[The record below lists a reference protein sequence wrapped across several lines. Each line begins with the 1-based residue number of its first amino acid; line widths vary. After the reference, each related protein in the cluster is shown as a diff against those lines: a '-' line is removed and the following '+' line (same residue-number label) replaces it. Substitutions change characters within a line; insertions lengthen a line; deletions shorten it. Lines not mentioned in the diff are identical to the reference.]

1 MKFSIAWPYLVTLRV
16 VSSRRLFCL
25 SRAAFYSR
33 ARARI
38 LCPFN
43 PRCASTTLTADLEL
57 AQAPPPPSATCA
69 PTWSCSPAPRS
80 FPHKTN
86 SSSWSSPRDALNALV
101 SSTLNV
107 AAIGACAE
115 RGRDLG
121 LSGSRYGHCR
131 SASTRTQHK
140 HITQS
145 EIITAHR
152 IILIALLAVVQSPIG
167 PRRH

>member
-1 MKFSIAWPYLVTLRV
+1 MA
-16 VSSRRLFCL
+16 VSCHNARGEFTSTVLPL
-25 SRAAFYSR
+25 SRSFLFAR
-33 ARARI
+33 ARAHLVPVQSQVR
-38 LCPFN
+38 LGHSHGG
-43 PRCASTTLTADLEL
+43 PRAGPGATTAKCDVR
-57 AQAPPPPSATCA
+57 

-145 EIITAHR
+145 EISTAHR
-152 IILIALLAVVQSPIG
+152 TILIALAVVH
-167 PRRH
+167 RRR

>member
-1 MKFSIAWPYLVTLRV
+1 MLHRANVPWHDARGEFTLTALPFSRG
-16 VSSRRLFCL
+16 F
-25 SRAAFYSR
+25 FF

-43 PRCASTTLTADLEL
+43 LRCASATLTADLEL

-86 SSSWSSPRDALNALV
+86 SSSWSSPRDALKALV

-145 EIITAHR
+145 EISTAHR
-152 IILIALLAVVQSPIG
+152 TILIALAVVQSPIG

>member
-1 MKFSIAWPYLVTLRV
+1 MTVLIEKMKFSIAWPYLVTMRV

-25 SRAAFYSR
+25 SRAAFCSR
-33 ARARI
+33 ARASCARSI
-38 LCPFN
+38 SGV
-43 PRCASTTLTADLEL
+43 PRPLSRRTSSWPRRHHR
-57 AQAPPPPSATCA
+57 QVR
-69 PTWSCSPAPRS
+69 PTWACSPAPRS

-115 RGRDLG
+115 RGRDRG
-121 LSGSRYGHCR
+121 LCGSRYGHCR

-145 EIITAHR
+145 EISTAHR
-152 IILIALLAVVQSPIG
+152 TILIALAVVH
-167 PRRH
+167 RRR

>member
-1 MKFSIAWPYLVTLRV
+1 MAVPCHDARGEFTSTVLP
-16 VSSRRLFCL
+16 L
-25 SRAAFYSR
+25 SRAFCSR

-43 PRCASTTLTADLEL
+43 PRCASATLTADLEL
-57 AQAPPPPSATCA
+57 AQAPPPSSATCA

-86 SSSWSSPRDALNALV
+86 SSSWSSPRDALNARV

-107 AAIGACAE
+107 AVIGACAE
-115 RGRDLG
+115 CGRDLG
-121 LSGSRYGHCR
+121 LSGFRYGHCR
-131 SASTRTQHK
+131 SSSTRTQHK

-145 EIITAHR
+145 EISSTAHR
-152 IILIALLAVVQSPIG
+152 TILIALALVQSPIG